1 MWLGFLF
8 VFCFQ
13 PPKKGLFQSNK
24 GLFGFQVYVVD
35 KHCESILKSE
45 VGIQWPSKC
54 CKSSQWFRTQ
64 TQRTYGSTGAAKVI
78 GLKGQLWVPFTC
90 RNCEPSSGGL
100 CQKYQHRL
108 NPGIASAGKH
118 PHPEEWP
125 TGKRQRFWTYNHCDR
140 KLGWETFDVRS
151 LAHITHPTPSHPI
164 PSRHITSH
172 HNRTGHITTYHV
184 TQHIGQHI
192 THHMIFHTSQIF
204 VWRKDYTLCIH
215 LNLRIYGII
224 PFCHDFLANCCSC
237 FMVKIT
243 RIFWWFLR
251 FSVVLSGSLSN
262 LWKCFMILNFHKP
275 RQNPA
280 LASIPSWP
288 SVGSTT

>member
-45 VGIQWPSKC
+45 VGTQWPSKR

-100 CQKYQHRL
+100 CQKYQHRGL
-108 NPGIASAGKH
+108 LPQGNIHIPKNDQRGNFKDFGPIIIVTGSWV
-118 PHPEEWP
+118 ERLSTYEVWP
-125 TGKRQRFWTYNHCDR
+125 T
-140 KLGWETFDVRS
+140 S
-151 LAHITHPTPSHPI
+151 HIPPHPI
-164 PSRHITSH
+164 PSHHVTSHPITTEQDTSQPIMSHSTSVNTSHITW
-172 HNRTGHITTYHV
+172 YF
-184 TQHIGQHI
+184 
-192 THHMIFHTSQIF
+192 THHRSLCGEKTIRYVPTWISGFTASSPSAMIFRQIAVPALWLKSPEYVGGFWGSQ
-204 VWRKDYTLCIH
+204 W
-215 LNLRIYGII
+215 
-224 PFCHDFLANCCSC
+224 
-237 FMVKIT
+237 
-243 RIFWWFLR
+243 
-251 FSVVLSGSLSN
+251 FSVVLL
-262 LWKCFMILNFHKP
+262 L
-275 RQNPA
+275 
-280 LASIPSWP
+280 LAICGNVSWF
-288 SVGSTT
+288 